1 MTLPLPIPFVAF
13 LKLTA
18 SSRPSAP
25 PGDSAKCPRFIHW
38 LKSKWLFTY
47 LLTYLLTYIAFVTT
61 LQAAEQL
68 SLSSTSGAAANQSL
82 AAVKQIRSA
91 GEPLAD
97 FVTQLDD
104 HPATIPDSVTA
115 YYLSS
120 AGFEATDPRLVR
132 LVSVAAQK
140 FVSDVANDALQH
152 CRMRMSTQAAKKQ
165 TRGGTDKQQLTLTMD
180 DLTPALAE
188 YGINVT
194 KPQYYV

>member
-1 MTLPLPIPFVAF
+1 LNLA
-13 LKLTA
+13 
-18 SSRPSAP
+18 
-25 PGDSAKCPRFIHW
+25 
-38 LKSKWLFTY
+38 KWLNVEHGV
-47 LLTYLLTYIAFVTT
+47 FVESLQVAVQSSYPTAGAT
-61 LQAAEQL
+61 LNP
-68 SLSSTSGAAANQSL
+68 SLQTNE
-82 AAVKQIRSA
+82 QIRSA

-97 FVTQLDD
+97 FMTQLED

-115 YYLSS
+115 YYLNS

-132 LVSVAAQK
+132 LVSLAAQK

-152 CRMRMSTQAAKKQ
+152 CKMRMSSQAAKKQ
-165 TRGGTDKQQLTLTMD
+165 SRDKQQLTLTME